1 MADISVIGQIKV
13 STLQEGFLKEFGLT
27 LRVYDGRSF
36 ADPGATLGQVRKR
49 KGSGKGFSVAKN
61 MKVGNLE
68 DKFKEEFG
76 LKVQVAGSDDS
87 YLCDNALTLNAAQQ
101 KDEEKLGRKARRQSK
116 ASDSGDGTGIDAETD
131 TKDDGI
137 ASSSIDPILILDW
150 KVEGYKRKINP
161 EEDAKAILSIED
173 PHELTETITN
183 ITEYCVE
190 QSEGN
195 IHEDFTRDNAYHH
208 LLHVPE
214 WEEAIRGNEEF
225 EVWEEDGEL
234 EIIGPGETLPYIL
247 NQDEVKQFAFLF
259 MTLIIS
265 GLDYDNETEDGS
277 YPPYSNAIFE
287 VKKAGLLVGMLEKL
301 VGQYS

>member
-1 MADISVIGQIKV
+1 VIGQTKV

-36 ADPGATLGQVRKR
+36 ADPSATLGQVRKR
-49 KGSGKGFSVAKN
+49 KGSGTGFSVAKN

-87 YLCDNALTLNAAQQ
+87 YLCDNTLTLNAAQQ
-101 KDEEKLGRKARRQSK
+101 KDEERRGRKARRQSK
-116 ASDSGDGTGIDAETD
+116 ANDSGDGTGIDVETD
-131 TKDDGI
+131 TGDDGI
-137 ASSSIDPILILDW
+137 EPSSIDPMVILDW
-150 KVEGYKRKINP
+150 KAEGYKRKINP
-161 EEDAKAILSIED
+161 EEDANAILSIED
-173 PHELTETITN
+173 PYDLAATITML
-183 ITEYCVE
+183 TEYCVE

-195 IHEDFTRDNAYHH
+195 IHEDFTRDKAYRH

-214 WEEAIRGNEEF
+214 WEAAIRESGEF
-225 EVWEEDGEL
+225 EIYEEDGEL
-234 EIIGPGETLPYIL
+234 DIMGPEEMLPQFL
-247 NQDEVKQFAFLF
+247 DEDELKRFAFLF

-265 GLDYDNETEDGS
+265 GLDYDNETEEGS

-287 VKKAGLLVGMLEKL
+287 EQKAGLLVEMLEKL

>member
-1 MADISVIGQIKV
+1 MVYNNFYIP
-13 STLQEGFLKEFGLT
+13 LK
-27 LRVYDGRSF
+27 
-36 ADPGATLGQVRKR
+36 
-49 KGSGKGFSVAKN
+49 N
-61 MKVGNLE
+61 
-68 DKFKEEFG
+68 
-76 LKVQVAGSDDS
+76 
-87 YLCDNALTLNAAQQ
+87 
-101 KDEEKLGRKARRQSK
+101 
-116 ASDSGDGTGIDAETD
+116 
-131 TKDDGI
+131 
-137 ASSSIDPILILDW
+137 PILILDW
-150 KVEGYKRKINP
+150 KAEGYKRKINP

-190 QSEGN
+190 QSEGH

-214 WEEAIRGNEEF
+214 WEAAIRGNEEF

-287 VKKAGLLVGMLEKL
+287 EKKAGLLVEMLEKL